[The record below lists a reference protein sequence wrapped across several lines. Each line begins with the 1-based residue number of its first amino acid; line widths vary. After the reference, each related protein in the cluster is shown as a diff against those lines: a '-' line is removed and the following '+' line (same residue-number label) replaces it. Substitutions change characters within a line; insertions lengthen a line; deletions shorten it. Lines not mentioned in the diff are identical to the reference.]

1 MGWAKGRGGARA
13 GQLGGWEA
21 EEEPTQG
28 RCTYGNQ
35 NKELSSQPQEH
46 LVLSFSLGSRG
57 PVAWNASGG

>member
-1 MGWAKGRGGARA
+1 MGWAKGRRGQGWAA
-13 GQLGGWEA
+13 GWLGGA

-46 LVLSFSLGSRG
+46 LV
-57 PVAWNASGG
+57 